1 MRVNKQIAALAL
13 SAVMG
18 TAVFSAMP
26 VMAAGTVQSAEAS
39 SSQEQSKVRKGPEDR
54 ISELVENGTIS
65 KETGEKISNYMKENR
80 PEKKEKA
87 SGTEKP
93 EKKEKTSGTESTSG
107 TEKKEKKQKTAA
119 DSADSTTGTTENTG
133 HAGTGKG
140 NGRGHGFLSQEFL
153 DKLLADKVITQ
164 EEYDALKAAIPERP
178 EKPADG
184 ENGQTRQKGTKQK
197 KNTTTNTTTGT
208 T

>member
-18 TAVFSAMP
+18 TSVFSAMP

-65 KETGEKISNYMKENR
+65 KETGEKISNYIKENR

-87 SGTEKP
+87 DIRNPLRSLLLMNRCRFQRLLSR
-93 EKKEKTSGTESTSG
+93 KEKAASGIS
-107 TEKKEKKQKTAA
+107 
-119 DSADSTTGTTENTG
+119 
-133 HAGTGKG
+133 
-140 NGRGHGFLSQEFL
+140 
-153 DKLLADKVITQ
+153 
-164 EEYDALKAAIPERP
+164 
-178 EKPADG
+178 
-184 ENGQTRQKGTKQK
+184 
-197 KNTTTNTTTGT
+197 
-208 T
+208 

>member
-1 MRVNKQIAALAL
+1 MRVNKQIAALAI

-18 TAVFSAMP
+18 TAAFSAMP

-39 SSQEQSKVRKGPEDR
+39 SSQEQSKMRKGPEDR

-93 EKKEKTSGTESTSG
+93 EKPFTCKSKATRAMARGWKPWAPVPPSGLQSRRSRNPSAKWGRPWWRCG
-107 TEKKEKKQKTAA
+107 TRTLI
-119 DSADSTTGTTENTG
+119 N
-133 HAGTGKG
+133 
-140 NGRGHGFLSQEFL
+140 
-153 DKLLADKVITQ
+153 
-164 EEYDALKAAIPERP
+164 
-178 EKPADG
+178 
-184 ENGQTRQKGTKQK
+184 
-197 KNTTTNTTTGT
+197 
-208 T
+208 

>member
-1 MRVNKQIAALAL
+1 MRVNKQIAALAI

-18 TAVFSAMP
+18 TAAFSAMP
-26 VMAAGTVQSAEAS
+26 VMAAGTVQSAEAT
-39 SSQEQSKVRKGPEDR
+39 SSQEQKKERKGPEDR
-54 ISELVENGTIS
+54 IAELVENGTIS
-65 KETGEKISNYMKENR
+65 KETGEKISNYIKENR

-87 SGTEKP
+87 AGTD
-93 EKKEKTSGTESTSG
+93 STSG
-107 TEKKEKKQKTAA
+107 TEKKEKKEKKSGT
-119 DSADSTTGTTENTG
+119 DSADSTTSATEK
-133 HAGTGKG
+133 AGGEGGKG
-140 NGRGHGFLSQEFL
+140 RGGKGRGHGFLSQEFL

-184 ENGQTRQKGTKQK
+184 TNGQTRQKGTKQK
-197 KNTTTNTTTGT
+197 KSTTTGT

>member
-80 PEKKEKA
+80 PEKKEKEEKA

-93 EKKEKTSGTESTSG
+93 EKKEKASGTDNTSG
-107 TEKKEKKQKTAA
+107 TEKKEKKEKKTAA
-119 DSADSTTGTTENTG
+119 DSADSTTAATEK
-133 HAGTGKG
+133 AGSNSG
-140 NGRGHGFLSQEFL
+140 NGRGG
-153 DKLLADKVITQ
+153 
-164 EEYDALKAAIPERP
+164 
-178 EKPADG
+178 
-184 ENGQTRQKGTKQK
+184 KGRWV
-197 KNTTTNTTTGT
+197 
-208 T
+208 